1 MQYNEIKDIYSF
13 SAIHF
18 NLLKNF
24 LVICT
29 ILSPTSLYIARS
41 GTIPQLSDHDPPIKP
56 SSFHKFYTHLLQSYL
71 TISFFKK
78 RLLLAIRKS
87 QMFTAE
93 KVNKNL
99 PTQVLCMLIFN
110 IEPNHLLPLLS
121 RIKIIKRLYLQNKKH
136 RGQKNFGAWFIKG
149 TVVLKLS
156 KLFTFMNYPIIF
168 I

>member
-18 NLLKNF
+18 NLLKIF

-41 GTIPQLSDHDPPIKP
+41 GTIPQLSDHDPLIKP
-56 SSFHKFYTHLLQSYL
+56 SSFHKFYSLVAKLFNN
-71 TISFFKK
+71 FFLKNK
-78 RLLLAIRKS
+78 SSLAIRKG
-87 QMFTAE
+87 QLFTAE

-149 TVVLKLS
+149 TVLKLS

>member
-1 MQYNEIKDIYSF
+1 M
-13 SAIHF
+13 
-18 NLLKNF
+18 
-24 LVICT
+24 ICT

-78 RLLLAIRKS
+78 RHLLAIRKS

-110 IEPNHLLPLLS
+110 IGPNHLLPLLS
-121 RIKIIKRLYLQNKKH
+121 RIKIIKSLYILIE
-136 RGQKNFGAWFIKG
+136 QKNIGVKRILELG
-149 TVVLKLS
+149 SL
-156 KLFTFMNYPIIF
+156 N
-168 I
+168 

>member
-18 NLLKNF
+18 NLLKIF

-78 RLLLAIRKS
+78 KRLLLAIRKS

-110 IEPNHLLPLLS
+110 IGPNHLLP
-121 RIKIIKRLYLQNKKH
+121 IIIKNQNYKKIILIE
-136 RGQKNFGAWFIKG
+136 QKTQG
-149 TVVLKLS
+149 S
-156 KLFTFMNYPIIF
+156 KEFWSLVH
-168 I
+168 

>member
-1 MQYNEIKDIYSF
+1 MIIYDNLKFLFLRFCPKFCLQILRWNFGFSKQRSVCTFPSTLF

-18 NLLKNF
+18 NLLKIF

-78 RLLLAIRKS
+78 KDFFWLSEKAKCSLL
-87 QMFTAE
+87 
-93 KVNKNL
+93 
-99 PTQVLCMLIFN
+99 
-110 IEPNHLLPLLS
+110 
-121 RIKIIKRLYLQNKKH
+121 KK
-136 RGQKNFGAWFIKG
+136 
-149 TVVLKLS
+149 
-156 KLFTFMNYPIIF
+156 
-168 I
+168 

>member
-18 NLLKNF
+18 NLLKKV

-78 RLLLAIRKS
+78 RHLLAIRKS

-110 IEPNHLLPLLS
+110 IGPNHLLPLLS
-121 RIKIIKRLYLQNKKH
+121 RIKIIKSLYILIE
-136 RGQKNFGAWFIKG
+136 QKNIGVKRILELG
-149 TVVLKLS
+149 SL
-156 KLFTFMNYPIIF
+156 N
-168 I
+168 